1 MNSTRPT
8 TTADSTSDYWTADG
22 WLVIYP
28 VHAACVSGP
37 FSALQSTAELPA
49 NQFAVGADQ
58 TPCVIPIF
66 SSTSFIYFVS
76 SRRSSYLRFS
86 SWCGIRGRLP
96 ETLHPPA
103 NDFRADS
110 MGKDAAN

>member
-1 MNSTRPT
+1 MNSTRPAT
-8 TTADSTSDYWTADG
+8 TRDSTCDYWTADG

-28 VHAACVSGP
+28 VHGACVSRP
-37 FSALQSTAELPA
+37 FSALQSTGQLAA

-58 TPCVIPIF
+58 TPCVIRVF
-66 SSTSFIYFVS
+66 SSASFIYFVS
-76 SRRSSYLRFS
+76 PRRSSYLRFS
-86 SWCGIRGRLP
+86 WSCSIRGRLA
-96 ETLHPPA
+96 ETLHPSA